1 MRIQSK
7 ESITIITKLMLDSKN
22 AKKKKEIKKIM
33 IHNLKGLYVNR
44 MRMITRRISSS
55 SISNSCSKLNKSK
68 REPRA

>member
-1 MRIQSK
+1 
-7 ESITIITKLMLDSKN
+7 MLDSKN
-22 AKKKKEIKKIM
+22 AKKKEIKKIM

-55 SISNSCSKLNKSK
+55 SISNSCSKLNKNK